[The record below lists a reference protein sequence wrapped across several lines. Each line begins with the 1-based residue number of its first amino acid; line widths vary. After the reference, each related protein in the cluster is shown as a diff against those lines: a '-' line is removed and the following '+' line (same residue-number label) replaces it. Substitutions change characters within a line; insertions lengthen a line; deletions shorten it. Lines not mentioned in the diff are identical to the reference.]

1 MKEKESQSW
10 FLIKED
16 WSKWLFNLSD
26 EDAGKFIK
34 AIYSKE
40 VPTGVI
46 GVLYQSQYD
55 EFSAINNGRL
65 QRKKRYSDL
74 AKLGNE
80 ARWNTGDTRDTK
92 ELSSNNKGTIW
103 DNEEMDHDP
112 VESPTLTLTP
122 THTPTQKVDNKIYTI
137 PEEHKKID
145 EFWDIE
151 NFKIK

>member
-1 MKEKESQSW
+1 MDQMDGNSNEHSDYER
-10 FLIKED
+10 
-16 WSKWLFNLSD
+16 D

-92 ELSSNNKGTIW
+92 EISSNNKGKIW
-103 DNEEMDHDP
+103 DNEEMENDP

-122 THTPTQKVDNKIYTI
+122 THTLTQKVDNKI
-137 PEEHKKID
+137 
-145 EFWDIE
+145 
-151 NFKIK
+151 